1 MSVAIPLTIKKTRK
15 EENHI
20 MKNKTLFRLCL
31 SAVIAALY
39 AAVSLALAPISFG
52 AVQVRVAEAL
62 TLLPVLFPEAIAG
75 VTLGCFLT
83 NLIGAMTGMNILGF
97 ADVLI
102 GTLATF
108 AAAVMTWKLRR
119 IRVAGMPLCSALMP
133 VLFNAVI
140 IGGELAFVL
149 FPDQLL
155 TGFVINALQVGL
167 GELLACLILGLPLVQ
182 VLNRTELARRFGL
195 R

>member
-20 MKNKTLFRLCL
+20 MTNKTLFRLCL

-119 IRVAGMPLCSALMP
+119 IRVAGLPLCSALMP

>member
-1 MSVAIPLTIKKTRK
+1 
-15 EENHI
+15 
-20 MKNKTLFRLCL
+20 
-31 SAVIAALY
+31 
-39 AAVSLALAPISFG
+39 
-52 AVQVRVAEAL
+52 
-62 TLLPVLFPEAIAG
+62 
-75 VTLGCFLT
+75 
-83 NLIGAMTGMNILGF
+83 
-97 ADVLI
+97 
-102 GTLATF
+102 
-108 AAAVMTWKLRR
+108 
-119 IRVAGMPLCSALMP
+119 MP

>member
-1 MSVAIPLTIKKTRK
+1 
-15 EENHI
+15 

-119 IRVAGMPLCSALMP
+119 IRVAGLPLCSALMP

>member
-62 TLLPVLFPEAIAG
+62 TLLPVLF
-75 VTLGCFLT
+75 
-83 NLIGAMTGMNILGF
+83 
-97 ADVLI
+97 
-102 GTLATF
+102 
-108 AAAVMTWKLRR
+108 
-119 IRVAGMPLCSALMP
+119 
-133 VLFNAVI
+133 NAVI

>member
-62 TLLPVLFPEAIAG
+62 TLLPVLFPEAI
-75 VTLGCFLT
+75 
-83 NLIGAMTGMNILGF
+83 GAMTGMNILGF

-119 IRVAGMPLCSALMP
+119 IRVAGLPLCSALMP

-149 FPDQLL
+149 FPNQLL